1 MLPGGV
7 NLEPGEVLVKQNTL
21 RWADP
26 PVIPASPFTES
37 YIILTSQRIIL
48 LGEAHH
54 EYRTFVIPLSD
65 INRAEVKDVKG
76 FPGAGIVR
84 VFAGPTV
91 VIEYREQGKIKILRI
106 GVNEAQPIVESINQ
120 SLQETVRPT
129 QPETPFSQANA
140 GEPAPIFC
148 TSCGHR
154 LQANAKY
161 CPDCGKPVEFP

>member
-7 NLEPGEVLVKQNTL
+7 NLEPGEVLVKQSTL

-26 PVIPASPFTES
+26 AVIPASPFTES
-37 YIILTSQRIIL
+37 HIILTNQRIIL
-48 LGEAHH
+48 LGEVHH

-84 VFAGPTV
+84 VFAGPIV
-91 VIEYREQGKIKILRI
+91 VIEYQDQGKIKILRI
-106 GVNEAQPIVESINQ
+106 GVNDAQSIVESIHQ
-120 SLQETVRPT
+120 SLGGTVRSA
-129 QPETPFSQANA
+129 QPAASFSQANTE
-140 GEPAPIFC
+140 EPAAIFC
-148 TSCGHR
+148 SSCGHR
-154 LQANAKY
+154 LQANARY